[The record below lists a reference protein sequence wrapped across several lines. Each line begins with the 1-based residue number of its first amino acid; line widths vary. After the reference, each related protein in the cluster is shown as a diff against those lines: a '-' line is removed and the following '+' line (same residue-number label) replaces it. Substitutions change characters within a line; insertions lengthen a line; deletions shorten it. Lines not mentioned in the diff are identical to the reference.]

1 MSGTRKLLL
10 GSVACV
16 ACAIAL
22 AASASTALAADL
34 PTMKGPPPA
43 PVAAPYSWTG
53 FNVGVQGGYGW
64 GDENDDL
71 STTVLRIPDD
81 HFSANGAIGGAHVG
95 YDQQFGSLVLGIRG
109 EIDASGLNGSKSGV
123 QTSNSGACFEG
134 CAVSLSFHNTWQAFL
149 LGRAGVAF
157 DRWLVYATGG
167 LAVGDDRESVTVTD
181 LNNNRYVWTGAQTK
195 TLTGGAIGLGAEYA
209 FDEHWRLG
217 AEWRYA
223 NFGRGDYSAASTT
236 GFPKVVGYKAGF
248 SENLALVDLS
258 YRF

>member
-1 MSGTRKLLL
+1 
-10 GSVACV
+10 
-16 ACAIAL
+16 
-22 AASASTALAADL
+22 
-34 PTMKGPPPA
+34 MKGPPPA
-43 PVAAPYSWTG
+43 PIAAPYSWTG

-71 STTVLRIPDD
+71 SLTDFALSLD

-95 YDQQFGSLVLGIRG
+95 YDQQFGSFVFGVRAELN
-109 EIDASGLNGSKSGV
+109 ASSLHGSAAGNTYDGS
-123 QTSNSGACFEG
+123 CFEG
-134 CAVSLSFHNTWQAFL
+134 CTVTAGSLAFHNTWQAFL
-149 LGRAGVAF
+149 LGRAGFTF
-157 DRWLVYATGG
+157 DRLLVYATGG
-167 LAVGDDRESVTVTD
+167 LAIADDRESAAATKAYYFYYPVGPSET
-181 LNNNRYVWTGAQTK
+181 NGVWNGAQTK

-223 NFGRGDYSAASTT
+223 NFGRGDFSATGLTT
-236 GFPKVVGYKAGF
+236 VSYKAGF